1 MLKVLHSIVKQIEK
15 TGALPCLVPL
25 APWSTRCNLT
35 VVFGSPLWA
44 RVDYWRILC
53 LLSRL
58 NRLRWAVNLQSVQMS
73 SLAGLSR
80 GPRQAESARD
90 CLSLPKDSKISNT
103 VYGMAATMVGMQ
115 SLSLRKFKNMCIL
128 TFSSWVQHTKHNH
141 ILLWALSN
149 CKMAFNRY
157 MSYR

>member
-15 TGALPCLVPL
+15 TGALPYLVPL

-44 RVDYWRILC
+44 RADYWRILC

-103 VYGMAATMVGMQ
+103 VYGMAATMPNRLLTTCCYPAVIGREP
-115 SLSLRKFKNMCIL
+115 SLLN
-128 TFSSWVQHTKHNH
+128 FSSYFGFCSPQIKIW
-141 ILLWALSN
+141 
-149 CKMAFNRY
+149 
-157 MSYR
+157 